1 MCVIVGCVSPQRKVC
16 VRWNSGSDGGGE
28 EKRKEQRRAG
38 FIENF
43 LNNIQ
48 QGLKRNKEMQ
58 ESLKGLREE
67 RERMQKSYV
76 LQRWKEQ
83 VEEGWEKVKE
93 GGSKGW
99 EVVRQGWWKARDGLS
114 KVCIASA
121 CALLHVNLASYVMY
135 RQHQEWV
142 IVN

>member
-1 MCVIVGCVSPQRKVC
+1 M
-16 VRWNSGSDGGGE
+16 RWNSGSSDDGG
-28 EKRKEQRRAG
+28 EKRRKEQRRAG
-38 FIENF
+38 FFENF

-83 VEEGWEKVKE
+83 VGEGWEKVKE

-114 KVCIASA
+114 KVCIASS
-121 CALLHVNLASYVMY
+121 CALLDVDLASCVLY

-142 IVN
+142 RVS

>member
-1 MCVIVGCVSPQRKVC
+1 MTRSVYIQRRVC
-16 VRWNSGSDGGGE
+16 ARWSSGSDGGGE
-28 EKRKEQRRAG
+28 ERKKEQKRAG

-43 LNNIQ
+43 VKNIQ

-83 VEEGWEKVKE
+83 VGEGWEKVKE

-99 EVVRQGWWKARDGLS
+99 EVVRQGWWKARHGLS
-114 KVCIASA
+114 KVCTSSS
-121 CALLHVNLASYVMY
+121 CAPLDVELASSLPV
-135 RQHQEWV
+135 
-142 IVN
+142 